1 MLSVQEALDR
11 ILPHVPPLAT
21 ERVPLSQALGRV
33 LAEAVVSTI
42 DLPAWDNSAMD
53 GFAVRWADLPG
64 RLRVLETVAAGA
76 VPQFP
81 VEKGTATR
89 IMTGAPV
96 PAGADAVVMVEESEG
111 EGEEVSFRRQPREGQ
126 HIRRK
131 GSDLQAGTVV
141 LQPGTVLGAGALG
154 LAAAVGVPSL
164 RVAVRPRVGILSTG
178 DEVVETG
185 FPLDHGQIWS
195 SNSRSLAALVEQAGG
210 VPVDLGIVRDEPAAL
225 KAAFHEGLR
234 CDILLSTGGVSVG
247 DFDYVKEVLQDL
259 GVVMDFWKV
268 WMKPGKPLAF
278 GNIGSRPIFG
288 LPGNPVSC
296 MVNFLQFVRPMIRLM
311 VGDPRPF
318 LPVLRARLEAPI
330 KRRPDRPELLRVAL
344 RHDGEQLWA
353 RAVGGHQGSGNLAAM
368 AQAHGLLLADLDEVL
383 LEDRVWVQ
391 VFDNSFL
398 CAEEPFYPWSAEVPA
413 HDDGC

>member
-11 ILPHVPPLAT
+11 ILRHVPPVAT
-21 ERVPLSQALGRV
+21 ERVPLGQALGRV
-33 LAEAVVSTI
+33 LAETVVSAI
-42 DLPAWDNSAMD
+42 DLPTWDNSAMD
-53 GFAVRWADLPG
+53 GFAVRTADLPG

-76 VPQFP
+76 VPQFT

-89 IMTGAPV
+89 IMTGAPM
-96 PAGADAVVMVEESEG
+96 PAGADAVVMVEDSEV
-111 EGEEVSFRRQPREGQ
+111 EGEEVSFRHAPREGQ

-131 GSDLQAGTVV
+131 GSDLRAGTEV

-164 RVAVRPRVGILSTG
+164 RVVVRPRVGILSTG

-185 FPLDHGQIWS
+185 YPLAPGQIWS
-195 SNSRSLAALVEQAGG
+195 SNSRSLAALVEQAGAI
-210 VPVDLGIVRDEPAAL
+210 PVDLGIVRDDPAAL
-225 KAAFHEGLR
+225 RAAFREGLR

-247 DFDYVKEVLQDL
+247 DFDFVKEVLEEL

-278 GNIGSRPIFG
+278 GSIGSRPIFG

-296 MVNFLQFVRPMIRLM
+296 MVNFLQFVRPMIRKM
-311 VGDPRPF
+311 MGDPNPF

-344 RHDGEQLWA
+344 RHDGEHLWA

-368 AQAHGLLLADLDEVL
+368 AEAQGLILADSGETL

-398 CAEEPFYPWSAEVPA
+398 CAAEPFYPWSPDVPA
-413 HDDGC
+413 HDHSC

>member
-11 ILPHVPPLAT
+11 ILRHVPPGAT

-33 LAEAVVSTI
+33 LAETVVSAI
-42 DLPAWDNSAMD
+42 DLPTWDNSAMD
-53 GFAVRWADLPG
+53 GFAVRAADLPG

-76 VPQFP
+76 VPRFH

-96 PAGADAVVMVEESEG
+96 PAGADAVMMVEDSEG
-111 EGEEVSFRRQPREGQ
+111 EGEEVSFRHAPREGQ

-131 GSDLQAGTVV
+131 GSDLRAGTAV

-164 RVAVRPRVGILSTG
+164 RVVVRPRVGILSTG

-185 FPLDHGQIWS
+185 YPLEPGQIWS
-195 SNSRSLAALVEQAGG
+195 SNSRSLAALVEQAGAI
-210 VPVDLGIVRDEPAAL
+210 PVDLGIVRDDPEEL
-225 KAAFHEGLR
+225 KAAFREGLR

-247 DFDYVKEVLQDL
+247 DFDYVKEVLEEL

-278 GNIGSRPIFG
+278 GSIGSRPIFG

-296 MVNFLQFVRPMIRLM
+296 MVNFLQFARPMIRKML
-311 VGDPRPF
+311 GDPRPF

-330 KRRPDRPELLRVAL
+330 KRRPDRPELLRVSL

-368 AQAHGLLLADLDEVL
+368 AEARGFVLADAEETLLD
-383 LEDRVWVQ
+383 DRVWVQ
-391 VFDNSFL
+391 VFDTSFL
-398 CAEEPFYPWSAEVPA
+398 CAAEPFYPWSPDVPA
-413 HDDGC
+413 HDHRC

>member
-1 MLSVQEALDR
+1 
-11 ILPHVPPLAT
+11 
-21 ERVPLSQALGRV
+21 
-33 LAEAVVSTI
+33 
-42 DLPAWDNSAMD
+42 
-53 GFAVRWADLPG
+53 
-64 RLRVLETVAAGA
+64 
-76 VPQFP
+76 
-81 VEKGTATR
+81 
-89 IMTGAPV
+89 MTGAPV
-96 PAGADAVVMVEESEG
+96 PDGADAVVMVEESEADG
-111 EGEEVSFRRQPREGQ
+111 EAVVFQRQPREGQ

-131 GSDLQAGTVV
+131 GSDLRAGTEV
-141 LQPGTVLGAGALG
+141 LRPGTVLGAGALG

-185 FPLDHGQIWS
+185 FPLDYGQIWS
-195 SNSRSLAALVEQAGG
+195 SNSRSLAALVEQAGA
-210 VPVDLGIVRDEPAAL
+210 VPVDLGIVRDDPAAL
-225 KAAFHEGLR
+225 KTAFHEGLR

-368 AQAHGLLLADLDEVL
+368 AEAHGLLLADMDEVL

-398 CAEEPFYPWSAEVPA
+398 CAEEAFYPWSAEVPA
-413 HDDGC
+413 HDHSC